1 MNIKLNLSALLLLVV
16 LLITSCN
23 KQLKPIPGN
32 WEGQGITFTVCA
44 TSDTITQLN
53 IVIPYGGEY
62 LAQMYYDLNITDHKF
77 SSERSGNSF
86 LGIPEANLQGE
97 FISRKLAKGT
107 FNGVEWTAMPSGE
120 KTQE

>member
-1 MNIKLNLSALLLLVV
+1 MNIKLNLSALLLWLFFDN
-16 LLITSCN
+16 SC
-23 KQLKPIPGN
+23 KKEVEAIPGN
-32 WEGQGITFTVCA
+32 REGQGITFTVCA
-44 TSDTITQLN
+44 TCDTN
-53 IVIPYGGEY
+53 NP
-62 LAQMYYDLNITDHKF
+62 AQYVSVRRRILPMYYDLNITDHKF